1 MNGQTEDSAL
11 KTHARRAYELGR
23 LRAAARGALLVATVC
38 ALLGS
43 LLLGRAAL
51 VWAPLTFLLW
61 LWLGFRGGPLLRG
74 ARYGLLA
81 GGLTLL
87 LPMSLLRPCC
97 RFDETGMASCTM
109 PEMCVALG
117 VLVGLPLSVLLLSRR
132 EPQRLVASLG
142 MWLGVLSAASFKCSA
157 LFAGEALGLLGGL
170 ALGVL
175 TANAVSMLGAR
186 TRTV

>member
-1 MNGQTEDSAL
+1 MNARIEVSDL
-11 KTHARRAYELGR
+11 KTRVRRAYELGR
-23 LRAAARGALLVATVC
+23 LRASAWNALMVATAC
-38 ALLGS
+38 ALLGC

-61 LWLGFRGGPLLRG
+61 LWLGFRGGALLRG
-74 ARYGLLA
+74 ARFGLLA

-87 LPMSLLRPCC
+87 LPISLLRPCC

-117 VLVGLPLSVLLLSRR
+117 ALVGLPLSALLLSRR
-132 EPQRLVASLG
+132 EPRRLTASLG

-157 LFAGEALGLLGGL
+157 LFVGEAFGLLGGL
-170 ALGVL
+170 ALGML
-175 TANAVSMLGAR
+175 AANAVGMLGTRIR
-186 TRTV
+186 TA